1 MDVARGAAGLE
12 IVAAP
17 PGLAIRETLPRIDLT
32 RRVTQRDDA
41 AAERIDGNIG
51 RCRRGDAYFGQPRVV
66 VDANQ
71 VYFEFQVEKRVSVV
85 VDAAPHFPDIL
96 RAARVNGKVFGQFVV
111 DTNGRVLPE
120 TFRVMSSTHDL
131 FTESVKAALPDM
143 RFTPATIGGKPVR
156 QLVQQPFYFT
166 ITP

>member
-1 MDVARGAAGLE
+1 
-12 IVAAP
+12 
-17 PGLAIRETLPRIDLT
+17 
-32 RRVTQRDDA
+32 
-41 AAERIDGNIG
+41 
-51 RCRRGDAYFGQPRVV
+51 V